1 MDNDCLEIYEKDF
14 LKKRLNLAKV
24 FGDKD
29 SVTTFDILL
38 CLFNLFL
45 TILLI
50 YLY

>member
-14 LKKRLNLAKV
+14 LKKTLNLART
-24 FGDKD
+24 FGDK
-29 SVTTFDILL
+29 SHETTFDILL